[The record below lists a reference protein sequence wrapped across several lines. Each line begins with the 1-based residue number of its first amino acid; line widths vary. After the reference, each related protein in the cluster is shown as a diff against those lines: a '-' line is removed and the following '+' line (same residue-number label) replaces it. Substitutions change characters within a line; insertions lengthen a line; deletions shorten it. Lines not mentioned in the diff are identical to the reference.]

1 MNGRDT
7 GHNVSLGLG
16 DDFEVEAFLIYSRAR
31 ELCLS
36 LIEPT
41 IIGGEFKI
49 LPNLI
54 EVRLWK
60 ALDLFVSILTCF
72 GARM

>member
-1 MNGRDT
+1 MNGRET

-41 IIGGEFKI
+41 IIGGKI
-49 LPNLI
+49 
-54 EVRLWK
+54 
-60 ALDLFVSILTCF
+60 
-72 GARM
+72 